1 MTTQQQNTDDSRV
14 RRTRK
19 IIQEALINLTV
30 EKGYNRISVQNIV
43 DRAGINRST
52 YYRHYLDKDD
62 LLSKYMDD
70 VTGVIFQNDE
80 IDEEDQEGILSGLI
94 KLLNH
99 IQTFS
104 EFYRIMLSTDGH
116 PLVSERLR
124 QKVENRFRIHVTEI
138 TKTQCKKGSV
148 IELQLRSMSGA
159 GIGAI
164 LWWVENNI
172 PCTAEELAVWIGQ
185 LSAVAVAQA
194 MQPSSL
200 PSKPND
206 QF

>member
-1 MTTQQQNTDDSRV
+1 MTTQDQNTDNLRV

-19 IIQEALINLTV
+19 RIQEALINLTV
-30 EKGYNRISVQNIV
+30 EQGYNAITVQDIV
-43 DRAGINRST
+43 NRAGINRST
-52 YYRHYLDKDD
+52 FYRYYLDKED
-62 LLSKYMDD
+62 LLSRYMDD

-80 IDEEDQEGILSGLI
+80 VDEPRGNQESIPSGLI

-124 QKVENRFRIHVTEI
+124 QKVENRFRIHVTEM
-138 TKTQCKKGSV
+138 TKTHCKKGSV
-148 IELQLRSMSGA
+148 IELQLRSMSAA

-164 LWWVENNI
+164 LWWVENNM
-172 PCTAEELAVWIGQ
+172 PCTAEELAVWVGQ
-185 LSAVAVAQA
+185 LSAAAVGEAKRL
-194 MQPSSL
+194 PGLSSQG
-200 PSKPND
+200 S
-206 QF
+206 